1 MDPIRLTP
9 SKRSNANFSSDDG
22 TASQLQQ
29 ATRPPFHLTFL
40 ISRETPIPLRASRL
54 PTALSKPRT
63 HLRGGNSRPARA
75 SGETPPGNTLRAR
88 SRDVKRAAS
97 VAHLPA
103 ASPKVNRGGARRVV
117 GANASTAPVLVASEK
132 RCRASSRTARRAVAA
147 VRCASLP
154 SFISSTCVWSRPSMM
169 LALRRTRVPGTRP
182 RSVRSFPP
190 LSNRRA
196 RPLTSPLALLFLCPR
211 AAGYA
216 RRRARVHEFRIFQL

>member
-1 MDPIRLTP
+1 M
-9 SKRSNANFSSDDG
+9 
-22 TASQLQQ
+22 
-29 ATRPPFHLTFL
+29 
-40 ISRETPIPLRASRL
+40 
-54 PTALSKPRT
+54 
-63 HLRGGNSRPARA
+63 
-75 SGETPPGNTLRAR
+75 
-88 SRDVKRAAS
+88 KRAAS

-190 LSNRRA
+190 SPTVA
-196 RPLTSPLALLFLCPR
+196 RDLSPLPSPSSSSALAPQGTQGGGLEFMSFGSSNSSYPNYSAYGGGGASSGASSGGGGSGSWGGGGGGWGGGGGGAGFGGGGGGMGFGDTGATVEDETPFWRSSASIPR
-211 AAGYA
+211 RSFGE
-216 RRRARVHEFRIFQL
+216 RWRCSIP

>member
-9 SKRSNANFSSDDG
+9 STRSNANFSSDDG

-29 ATRPPFHLTFL
+29 ATRPPFNLTFL
-40 ISRETPIPLRASRL
+40 ISRETPIPPRASRL
-54 PTALSKPRT
+54 PTAPSKPRT

-103 ASPKVNRGGARRVV
+103 ASPKVNRGGRASRRRSQREHRSSL
-117 GANASTAPVLVASEK
+117 GGEREEMS
-132 RCRASSRTARRAVAA
+132 ASSRTARRAVAA

-190 LSNRRA
+190 LQPSRA